1 MNITASAA
9 LAASETT
16 SGSITPTGKTSVD
29 VSGPVPAELATG
41 VSDLRE
47 RSPRDG
53 VFGRN
58 MRVRTFSSCATF
70 FFLVLV

>member
-1 MNITASAA
+1 
-9 LAASETT
+9 
-16 SGSITPTGKTSVD
+16 
-29 VSGPVPAELATG
+29 LATG